1 MNKISGIVSATKNAL
16 IPFTVPIACCSAIRK
31 SIAIADSDNNR
42 LLYKILNKLME
53 IVKLIGEDVLPDDQ
67 KLIIEIARV
76 IKNGYLQQ
84 EYFSENDTFVSITKQ
99 LKMMRVILHYY
110 KKMREAITLKI
121 PMSTLLKAG
130 LSEKLIRMKYDVPK
144 DDCTLIEK
152 YEDEITVTLDSLMRE
167 RG

>member
-1 MNKISGIVSATKNAL
+1 
-16 IPFTVPIACCSAIRK
+16 
-31 SIAIADSDNNR
+31 
-42 LLYKILNKLME
+42 
-53 IVKLIGEDVLPDDQ
+53 
-67 KLIIEIARV
+67 
-76 IKNGYLQQ
+76 
-84 EYFSENDTFVSITKQ
+84 
-99 LKMMRVILHYY
+99 MMRVILHYY